1 MAYKDSLGDRQLG
14 DITAELDPNT
24 KIDFEEDY
32 IALQTGGHS
41 ILVVSGSNVGIGTNT
56 PDTILSINGVQPT
69 IQFQESHTAKAE
81 IGINDSDNIIIEN
94 KTRNKHIVLKVNDA
108 GVTREGIRL
117 NGAIP
122 EVVIN
127 ESSDSLVN
135 FRVESDSNTHMFYVD
150 GGNNTIGIN
159 TSNPTQ
165 FLDVNGDSIRIRSPL
180 TPSSAGDFGDAGQV
194 CWDADYLYICVATNT
209 WKRIPLD
216 SW

>member
-1 MAYKDSLGDRQLG
+1 
-14 DITAELDPNT
+14 
-24 KIDFEEDY
+24 
-32 IALQTGGHS
+32 
-41 ILVVSGSNVGIGTNT
+41 
-56 PDTILSINGVQPT
+56 
-69 IQFQESHTAKAE
+69 
-81 IGINDSDNIIIEN
+81 
-94 KTRNKHIVLKVNDA
+94 VNDA